1 MNYFLNKSA
10 LIALVAF
17 AMISSLSL
25 IENLA
30 SKANSVNTK
39 KDTKFINKSIIVPKK
54 QTNNIIA
61 QQENSTEL
69 EQESQ
74 FIKNGFEGTVKVE
87 ILKVKRIQNPENK
100 KRDTVLVSLRIKRI
114 TEKLPNINNN
124 FFEAKDAKTRN
135 PGTFEEYQTI
145 DDKYTNNTSFRTLPR
160 NAWANAYFWSQV
172 PENVEVVDIIIPFTE
187 IFENIPIEG

>member
-1 MNYFLNKSA
+1 MNYFLNKST

-74 FIKNGFEGTVKVE
+74 FIKNGFEGTVKV
-87 ILKVKRIQNPENK
+87 
-100 KRDTVLVSLRIKRI
+100 
-114 TEKLPNINNN
+114 
-124 FFEAKDAKTRN
+124 
-135 PGTFEEYQTI
+135 
-145 DDKYTNNTSFRTLPR
+145 
-160 NAWANAYFWSQV
+160 
-172 PENVEVVDIIIPFTE
+172 
-187 IFENIPIEG
+187 